1 MQNKNIELGKITY
14 RTEWYKSFKKY
25 NYIVINNFLNNEE
38 ILYYDTRSPKL
49 HLYNIRF
56 IFLKFLLY
64 IYFEKNN
71 LFFEQRLK
79 L

>member
-49 HLYNIRF
+49 HR
-56 IFLKFLLY
+56 
-64 IYFEKNN
+64 
-71 LFFEQRLK
+71 
-79 L
+79 